1 MKNIVVFA
9 IGVVCT
15 LFCHAQ
21 TENPRGIYKM
31 TTLTGN
37 LGEINAPFDQYKIC
51 TDSVTLHLHVHGDR
65 FLIKDNDHQIF
76 NYTGPN
82 PKTPENK
89 SILIYDSNEKQ
100 FMLKWWSNYET
111 AYYPKN
117 DWCLEKYES
126 GVYSD
131 MGRIIVDALTNTK
144 AKDKEQPLLG
154 TWRNLGYLD
163 ELKNTQKSIA
173 QLIEQYPTSKYA
185 HQYLVYNEKNLVVI
199 TQNSGMVQRVE
210 YDGKDAF
217 KTGTIPQRVK
227 WLSKDRIAVEI
238 ISDYRRDWN
247 ILERVTDDTPL
258 RDIADFYVQ

>member
-126 GVYSD
+126 GVYSA

-163 ELKNTQKSIA
+163 ELKNTKKSIA
-173 QLIEQYPTSKYA
+173 QLVEQYPTSKYA
-185 HQYLVYNEKNLVVI
+185 HQYLVYNLHADNHHQVPNLLPRTSYQLLLLVHRSI
-199 TQNSGMVQRVE
+199 CSYT
-210 YDGKDAF
+210 
-217 KTGTIPQRVK
+217 
-227 WLSKDRIAVEI
+227 
-238 ISDYRRDWN
+238 N
-247 ILERVTDDTPL
+247 IYLYINHIHSHSFDNVL
-258 RDIADFYVQ
+258 